1 MLSLEMLATGNPLK
15 SIHVLADLSSI
26 NMTRKNVER
35 MRTAAKRRRRL
46 TEGKLKED
54 RKIP

>member
-15 SIHVLADLSSI
+15 SIHVLAGLSSI